1 MNREIRIKKLL
12 YQSWYRGNRE
22 TDKILG
28 NFAKTN
34 LTNFDNRQLDEFEQI
49 LQEQDDDI
57 YAWVSLQLEIPKRLK
72 NNSVLKQLIIPQK
85 IVF

>member
-34 LTNFDNRQLDEFEQI
+34 ITNFDNGQLDEFEQI

>member
-34 LTNFDNRQLDEFEQI
+34 LSNFDNRQLDEFEQI